1 MTNLDYLIAEP
12 RIVMILS
19 RIDAADFAFLLS
31 ASGLSQVKL
40 SSHMSRL
47 GNARYVETIS
57 NPDATPPHTY
67 RLTESGRRAAADCT
81 SWLKAIQSARYCR
94 ERVLYSW
101 ADSVQGSSGGSA
113 AVFANCR
120 EEVSHDRS

>member
-47 GNARYVETIS
+47 RNARYVETIS
-57 NPDATPPHTY
+57 NPDGTPPHMTY
-67 RLTESGRRAAADCT
+67 RLTESGQKAAADCT

-94 ERVLYSW
+94 KRALYSW
-101 ADSVQGSSGGSA
+101 ADSVHRSHAGSA
-113 AVFANCR
+113 AVLAIAGR
-120 EEVSHDRS
+120 E